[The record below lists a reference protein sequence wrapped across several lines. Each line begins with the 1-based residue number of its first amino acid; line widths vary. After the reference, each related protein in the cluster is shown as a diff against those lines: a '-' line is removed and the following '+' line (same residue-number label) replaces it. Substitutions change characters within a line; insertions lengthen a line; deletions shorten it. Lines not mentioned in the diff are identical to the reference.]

1 MENSALISLLLFI
14 NYLYLLAL
22 QKVKEILYTRG
33 AKTVRSLGR
42 VFRTLDSFD
51 GNNKVVFNL

>member
-1 MENSALISLLLFI
+1 VRESLF
-14 NYLYLLAL
+14 A
-22 QKVKEILYTRG
+22 RG

-51 GNNKVVFNL
+51 GNNKVFIWNHQFAGK